1 MSRGGGV
8 FDRGAIQVP
17 QGLNVGADRCVCPKS
32 GKCKDESGKLIEIFR
47 FSPFCL
53 MLRLTPSG
61 VDRWFALLRHDM
73 CYDYTCFVIL
83 ERSEGTQNR

>member
-17 QGLNVGADRCVCPKS
+17 RGLNVGADRCVCPKS
-32 GKCKDESGKLIEIFR
+32 GKCKDESGKLIEIFD

-53 MLRLTPSG
+53 MQRLTP
-61 VDRWFALLRHDM
+61 LLNAKADA
-73 CYDYTCFVIL
+73 
-83 ERSEGTQNR
+83 SA